1 MLDRYHT
8 TSVGPDEEAL
18 RAAFLK
24 CGDLMKARGC
34 TVMGLA
40 VHTKNNLDGV
50 VRSVFGEDIVR
61 VLDRDNRLDL
71 KGIVIQLITEKI
83 QIRRLEG
90 PVMAAFIDPKKMGK
104 IVAASGV
111 TDTVFVPWAAE
122 ENVGYLNAYPDSKK
136 IFRSPRFDDFL
147 TESRQH

>member
-1 MLDRYHT
+1 MPDRYHT
-8 TSVGPDEEAL
+8 TSIGPDEEAL

-34 TVMGLA
+34 AVMDLA

-50 VRSVFGEDIVR
+50 IPTVFGEDVVR

-90 PVMAAFIDPKKMGK
+90 PVLAAFIDPKKRWTMSSP
-104 IVAASGV
+104 A
-111 TDTVFVPWAAE
+111 
-122 ENVGYLNAYPDSKK
+122 VG
-136 IFRSPRFDDFL
+136 
-147 TESRQH
+147 

>member
-8 TSVGPDEEAL
+8 TSIGADEETL

-50 VRSVFGEDIVR
+50 VRTVFGEDIVR
-61 VLDRDNRLDL
+61 VLDRDNKLDL
-71 KGIVIQLITEKI
+71 KGIVIQLITEKN

-90 PVMAAFIDPKKMGK
+90 PVLAAFIDPKKMDK
-104 IVAASGV
+104 IVASSGV
-111 TDTVFVPWAAE
+111 TDIVFVPWAAE
-122 ENVGYLNAYPDSKK
+122 EHAGYLKTYPDSKE
-136 IFRSPRFDDFL
+136 IFRSSRFEALL

>member
-1 MLDRYHT
+1 MPDRYHT
-8 TSVGPDEEAL
+8 TSIGPDEEAL

-24 CGDLMKARGC
+24 CGDLMKARGS

-50 VRSVFGEDIVR
+50 VRTVFGEDVVR
-61 VLDRDNRLDL
+61 VLDRDNRLDR

-90 PVMAAFIDPKKMGK
+90 PVLAAFIDPKKMDK
-104 IVAASGV
+104 IVACSGV
-111 TDTVFVPWAAE
+111 TEIVFVPWAAE
-122 ENVGYLNAYPDSKK
+122 EHADYLKAHPDSKEF
-136 IFRSPRFDDFL
+136 FRSSRFDEL
-147 TESRQH
+147 LAESKRY

>member
-8 TSVGPDEEAL
+8 TSIGPDEEAL
-18 RAAFLK
+18 SAAFLK

-50 VRSVFGEDIVR
+50 VRSVFGEDVVR
-61 VLDRDNRLDL
+61 VLGRDNRLDL

-90 PVMAAFIDPKKMGK
+90 PVLAAFIDPKKMDK
-104 IVAASGV
+104 IVASSGV
-111 TDTVFVPWAAE
+111 TDIVFVPWATE
-122 ENVGYLNAYPDSKK
+122 EHAGYLKTYSDSRE
-136 IFRSPRFDDFL
+136 IFRSPRFDAL
-147 TESRQH
+147 LAESRSH

>member
-8 TSVGPDEEAL
+8 TSIGPDEEAL

-34 TVMGLA
+34 AVMGLA
-40 VHTKNNLDGV
+40 VHAKNNLDGV
-50 VRSVFGEDIVR
+50 IRTVFGDDVVR

-71 KGIVIQLITEKI
+71 KGIVIQLVTEKI

-90 PVMAAFIDPKKMGK
+90 PVLAAFIDPKKMDK
-104 IVAASGV
+104 IVASGGV
-111 TDTVFVPWAAE
+111 TDIVFVPWAAE
-122 ENVGYLNAYPDSKK
+122 EHAGYLKAYPDSRE
-136 IFRSPRFDDFL
+136 IFRSPRFDAL
-147 TESRQH
+147 LAESSLH

>member
-8 TSVGPDEEAL
+8 TSIGPDEEAL

-50 VRSVFGEDIVR
+50 IRTVFGEDVVR

-71 KGIVIQLITEKI
+71 KGIVIQLLTEKI
-83 QIRRLEG
+83 QVRRLEG
-90 PVMAAFIDPKKMGK
+90 PVLAAFIDPKKMEK
-104 IVAASGV
+104 IVASSGV
-111 TDTVFVPWAAE
+111 TDFVFVPWAAE
-122 ENVGYLNAYPDSKK
+122 EHAGYVKAYPDSTE
-136 IFRSPRFDDFL
+136 IFRSPRFDAL
-147 TESRQH
+147 LAESSLH

>member
-8 TSVGPDEEAL
+8 TSIGSDEEAL

-50 VRSVFGEDIVR
+50 VCIVFGEDVVR

-90 PVMAAFIDPKKMGK
+90 PALAAFIDPKKMDK
-104 IVAASGV
+104 VVASSGV
-111 TDTVFVPWAAE
+111 TDIVFVPWAAE
-122 ENVGYLNAYPDSKK
+122 DHAGYLKTYPDSRE
-136 IFRSPRFDDFL
+136 IFRSPRFDAL
-147 TESRQH
+147 QAQSRLH

>member
-8 TSVGPDEEAL
+8 TSIGPDEEAL
-18 RAAFLK
+18 SAAFLK

-50 VRSVFGEDIVR
+50 VRSVFGEDVVR

-90 PVMAAFIDPKKMGK
+90 PVLAAFIDSKKMDK
-104 IVAASGV
+104 IVARCGV
-111 TDTVFVPWAAE
+111 TDIVFVPWAAE
-122 ENVGYLNAYPDSKK
+122 EHVGYLKTYPDSRE
-136 IFRSPRFDDFL
+136 IFRSPRFDAL
-147 TESRQH
+147 LAESRSH